1 MKTLTVTYRKKAF
14 EASLP
19 ETWNEMTKEQFL
31 AAVEIWNGGIDKDR
45 FLCLM
50 FSLPKNIVLLMD
62 DFLKFTLLEQT
73 EWMRK
78 LDKPCSRFFVE
89 TLPGSHYTSPGM
101 RLQGVTL
108 EQFMLA
114 DNYFQRYAI
123 KPENE
128 EHLSVFIAALYHAP
142 MEEEDGMPEKVEFCG
157 RLDKTIRIA
166 IFFNFILVRKWL
178 SLAYPFLF
186 PSEEDSDETEERN
199 RNPKPTDWLSVFDAF
214 LGDDVAFIDSYKQ
227 MLALDAFRLMN
238 RRIKNSKLKK

>member
-1 MKTLTVTYRKKAF
+1 MKKLTVTYRKKVF

-50 FSLPKNIVLLMD
+50 FSLTKHVVLLMD
-62 DFLKFTLLEQT
+62 DYLKYTLLEQV
-73 EWMRK
+73 EWMRR
-78 LDKPCSRFFVE
+78 LNKPCSKFFVE
-89 TLPGSHYTSPGM
+89 ILPGSRYESPGI

-108 EQFMLA
+108 EHFMLA

-128 EHLSVFIAALYHAP
+128 EHLSVFIAALYHSQ
-142 MEEEDGMPEKVEFCG
+142 EKEDDDMQKKVELCST
-157 RLDKTIRIA
+157 LDKTIRMA
-166 IFFNFILVRKWL
+166 IFFNFILLKKWL

-186 PSEEDSDETEERN
+186 PSEEDSDEAEERN

-214 LGDDVAFIDSYKQ
+214 LGDDVAFIDRYKQ

>member
-1 MKTLTVTYRKKAF
+1 MKKLTVTYRKKVF

-199 RNPKPTDWLSVFDAF
+199 RNPKPTDWLAVFDAF
-214 LGDDVAFIDSYKQ
+214 LGDDVAFIDRYKQ